1 MTAASPESRTGINT
15 TIESPEPWQ
24 KVVKV
29 EITRTTFDQ
38 AYARRLKKAV
48 KSHQKRGFRKGR
60 TPLAVVEKE
69 LGDMLRAETVENL
82 VPKAWMSALLEH
94 KLAAIT
100 DPELENLQ
108 FEEGNPL
115 TFDLKVDVRPEV
127 DAKDYEGLPV
137 QKRAAEV
144 TDDDVDQVVTRF
156 QESRAEFVAVDRPA
170 AEGDQILLD
179 LEPENDPAGDES
191 PVITD
196 QRFIL
201 GAENNLPAFNEQLAG
216 CTADQDKEVSVAY
229 PEDFPNENLRG
240 RTMKFQ
246 CRVKEVAEKK
256 IPAAD
261 DAFAAEVH
269 EGKTMAELRDE
280 IRAGLLKESA
290 RRIAREM
297 DQQIKGELIARN
309 EVPLPP
315 SMVSRYLEAG
325 MGDFRARAERM
336 GYQPTAEDEQ
346 KYREAS
352 RTAAEKDL
360 RGMLLLEAVRKQEEI
375 KVSDEDVEERIVE
388 IATEN
393 GFDVDRYREFVN
405 SGDEKDRIGYDLAE
419 RRAYD
424 FLLSRAEI
432 TEVAAD
438 ADIAI
443 P

>member
-24 KVVKV
+24 RVVKV
-29 EITRTTFDQ
+29 EIPRTVFDQ
-38 AYARRLKKAV
+38 AYAQRLKKAV
-48 KSHQKRGFRKGR
+48 KSHQKPGFRKGK

-69 LGDMLRAETVENL
+69 LGDVLRIETVEYL

-108 FEEGNPL
+108 FEDGNPL
-115 TFDLKVDVRPEV
+115 TFDLKVEVRPEV
-127 DAKDYEGLPV
+127 EARDYEGLPV

-144 TDDDVDQVVTRF
+144 TDAEEDEVVSRL
-156 QESRAEFVAVDRPA
+156 QESRAEFMAVDRPA

-179 LEPENDPAGDES
+179 LEPENDAAGGES

-216 CTADQDKEVSVAY
+216 CTAGQDQEVSVVY

-246 CRVKEVAEKK
+246 CRIKEVAEKK
-256 IPAAD
+256 VPAAD

-269 EGKTMAELRDE
+269 EGKTMAELREE
-280 IRAGLLKESA
+280 IRADLLKESE

-297 DQQIKGELIARN
+297 DQQIRGELIARN

-336 GYQPTAEDEQ
+336 GHQPTAEDEQ

-352 RTAAEKDL
+352 RPAAEKDL
-360 RGMLLLEAVRKQEEI
+360 RGMLLLEAVRRQEEI
-375 KVSDEDVEERIVE
+375 KVSDEDVDERIVE

-393 GFDVDRYREFVN
+393 GFDVDRYRDFVN

-424 FLLSRAEI
+424 FLLSRAVI